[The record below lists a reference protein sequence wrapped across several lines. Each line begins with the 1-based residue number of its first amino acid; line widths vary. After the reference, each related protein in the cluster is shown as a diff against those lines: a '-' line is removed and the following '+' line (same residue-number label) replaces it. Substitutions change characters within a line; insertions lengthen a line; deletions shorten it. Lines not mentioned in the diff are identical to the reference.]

1 MDLLELSRLYA
12 KASDEAYQSNKYKDE
27 AALAETEEEREYLTF
42 LMEASLSALE
52 RIELKIQALKLT
64 IPIA

>member
-12 KASDEAYQSNKYKDE
+12 KASDDAYQANKYKDE
-27 AALAETEEEREYLTF
+27 ADLAESEEEREYLTF

-64 IPIA
+64 IPVA